1 MSSRT
6 DINPKALK
14 NLSRKRMARLVPS
27 EIGVVSAFVATVF
40 LCSCGLS
47 TGPSPKATQGPNS
60 ASTIAYYVSTTGSD
74 SNDGSQSFAWR
85 TIQKAVNSVG
95 AGAVVHVATGTYTEA
110 LDIKVSGTSSAPISF
125 VSDVRW
131 GAKVL
136 GNRTSNYTFYVEG
149 DYINI
154 DGFDITNINSTSGHV
169 GVLATGSYDQVIGN
183 DIHDID
189 PMGGSDGLGGA
200 GILLGTATSCCS
212 NAMENIVHDI
222 GNFNV
227 SWASTHGIYVEEPYG
242 TVANNITY
250 RNQGYGIQ
258 LWHNASHVVVVN
270 NTIFNN
276 GMGGI
281 VLGATFTPPDTIDD
295 YNTVMN
301 NIVVYNGT
309 NSNADYGILEDG
321 WTGVHNQYLNNLV
334 FENAPGDIF
343 LLNGLL
349 PVNTVVAAP
358 LFVNYQA
365 NGGGDYDLQA
375 TSPAVRAGTNYQG
388 YAPAIDYDG
397 GPRSIGQAW
406 DIGAYEYGST
416 PPTWPWQEIP

>member
-1 MSSRT
+1 MSFRT
-6 DINPKALK
+6 VVNSNPLK
-14 NLSRKRMARLVPS
+14 ISFSKPILPSVQSGMGLVS
-27 EIGVVSAFVATVF
+27 VFVATLL
-40 LCSCGLS
+40 LCSCGVSSGNTQPNPTS
-47 TGPSPKATQGPNS
+47 TNV
-60 ASTIAYYVSTTGSD
+60 YYVSTTGND
-74 SNDGSQSFAWR
+74 SNDGSQTSAWL
-85 TIQKAVNSVG
+85 TIQKAVNSIG
-95 AGAVVHVATGTYTEA
+95 PGAVVHVAQGTYAEA
-110 LDIKVSGTSSAPISF
+110 VDIKVSGTSSAPISL

-136 GNRTSNYTFYVEG
+136 GNTTSNSTFYVEG

-169 GVLATGSYDQVIGN
+169 GVLAVGSHDQVIGN
-183 DIHDID
+183 DVHDID

-222 GNFNV
+222 GNFTV

-258 LWHNASHVVVVN
+258 LWHNASHIVVVN

-281 VLGATFTPPDTIDD
+281 VLGATFTSPDTIDD

-334 FENAPGDIF
+334 FKNVPGDVS

-349 PVNTVVAAP
+349 PVNTIVSSP
-358 LFVNYQA
+358 LFVDYQA
-365 NGGGDYDLQA
+365 NGGGNYDLQS
-375 TSPAVRAGTNYQG
+375 TSPAVDAGTNYQG
-388 YAPAIDYDG
+388 YAPATDYNG
-397 GPRSIGQAW
+397 GPRPVGPAW
-406 DIGAYEYGST
+406 DIGAYEYGSI
-416 PPTWPWQEIP
+416 PSTWPWQEIP

>member
-1 MSSRT
+1 MSFRAGV
-6 DINPKALK
+6 NAGALK
-14 NLSRKRMARLVPS
+14 ISFSKPILRSVQS
-27 EIGVVSAFVATVF
+27 EIGVASAFVAIF
-40 LCSCGLS
+40 LLCSCGLS
-47 TGPSPKATQGPNS
+47 TRNTKPNP
-60 ASTIAYYVSTTGSD
+60 TPTNVYYVSAAGND
-74 SNDGSQSFAWR
+74 SNDGSQSSAWL
-85 TIQKAVNSVG
+85 TIQRAVNSVG
-95 AGAVVHVATGTYTEA
+95 PGAVIHVAAGTYTEA
-110 LDIKVSGTSSAPISF
+110 VDIKVSGTSSARISL
-125 VSDVRW
+125 VSDLRW
-131 GAKVL
+131 GAKVM
-136 GNRTSNYTFYVEG
+136 GNSTSNYTFYIEG
-149 DYINI
+149 DYINL

-169 GVLATGSYDQVIGN
+169 GVMAIGSHDQVIGN
-183 DIHDID
+183 NIHDID

-212 NAMENIVHDI
+212 NATENSVHDI
-222 GNFNV
+222 GNFTV

-258 LWHNASHVVVVN
+258 LWHNASHIVVVN

-321 WTGVHNQYLNNLV
+321 WTGVHNQYFNNLLFQNV
-334 FENAPGDIF
+334 PGDIF
-343 LLNGLL
+343 LLNGLQAT
-349 PVNTVVAAP
+349 NTIVAAP
-358 LFVNYQA
+358 LFANYQA
-365 NGGGDYDLQA
+365 NGGGDYELQA
-375 TSPAVRAGTNYQG
+375 TSPAVDIGTNYQG
-388 YAPAIDYDG
+388 YAPSIDYDG
-397 GPRSIGQAW
+397 GSRPVGAAW

-416 PPTWPWQEIP
+416 PSTWPWQGIP